1 MRKVVFLF
9 VMLAGICN
17 AGAQGPAI
25 GGPQVEMDSEGFVV
39 KTGDM
44 APDFTVTMFDGLT
57 VSLRDLRGKVV
68 FLDFSGPFCKPC
80 IAAMKRFDKEIFQR
94 FEG

>member
-1 MRKVVFLF
+1 M
-9 VMLAGICN
+9 
-17 AGAQGPAI
+17 
-25 GGPQVEMDSEGFVV
+25 EMDSEGFVV